1 METSE
6 RRGWFAVLQLSL
18 HFPAS
23 PVTDDDDDD
32 NDGSGVGVGSGGRNS
47 N

>member
-6 RRGWFAVLQLSL
+6 RRGWFAVLRLSL

-23 PVTDDDDDD
+23 PVTDDDD
-32 NDGSGVGVGSGGRNS
+32 GSGVGVGVGSGGRNS